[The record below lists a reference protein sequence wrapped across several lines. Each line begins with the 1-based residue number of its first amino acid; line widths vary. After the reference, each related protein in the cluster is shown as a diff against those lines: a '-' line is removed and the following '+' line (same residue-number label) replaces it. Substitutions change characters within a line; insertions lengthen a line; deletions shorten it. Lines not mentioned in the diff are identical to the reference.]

1 MVAALVVLTLV
12 VLVLLDRHVYGKRL
26 TQAAARGPV
35 GPPLTSLL
43 SASRSV
49 PAGVSL
55 QPTFTWGSFGLDGEL
70 YLGVHPMLLG
80 LIGTPLEVEA
90 LTPGTHVT
98 KGEALVRIGTGGRHL
113 TVRSPISGRVDRVNR
128 PATNAAEPRNTWL
141 YRLMPDHVTG
151 ETKGWLSGE
160 QAAGWTRRRYA
171 DLREFLMR
179 AAGDPRLGAVMADGG
194 DLPTGILAEMDEQV
208 WAGLDERLAAGETTV
223 PEIQP

>member
-1 MVAALVVLTLV
+1 MVAVLVLLTLV
-12 VLVLLDRHVYGKRL
+12 VLVALDHYVYSKRHH
-26 TQAAARGPV
+26 QAVAGGPV

-43 SASRSV
+43 SASRSL

-55 QPTFTWGSFGLDGEL
+55 QPTYTWGSFGLDGEL

-98 KGEALVRIGTGGRHL
+98 KGEALVRVGTGGRHL

-128 PATNAAEPRNTWL
+128 PATGAEPRNAWL
-141 YRLMPDHVTG
+141 YRLVPDHVTG
-151 ETKGWLSGE
+151 ETRGWLSGE

-171 DLREFLMR
+171 DLREFLVS
-179 AAGDPRLGAVMADGG
+179 AAGDPHLGAVMADGG
-194 DLPTGILAEMDEQV
+194 DLPAGILAEMDEQV
-208 WAGLDERLAAGETTV
+208 WAGLDERLAAGDASAPET
-223 PEIQP
+223 QP